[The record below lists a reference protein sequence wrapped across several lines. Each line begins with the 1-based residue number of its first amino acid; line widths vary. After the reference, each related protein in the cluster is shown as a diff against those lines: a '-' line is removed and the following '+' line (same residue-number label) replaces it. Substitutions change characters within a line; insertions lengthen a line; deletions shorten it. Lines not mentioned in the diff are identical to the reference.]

1 MTSNERRNPNLVWP
15 LVLIVAGV
23 VLLLNQSGHLPWSV
37 WTTLLRFWP
46 LLIVLL
52 GLEILIS
59 VTRSTVLYV
68 AGLFTAAC
76 LIVGAVL
83 VAAFA
88 VARPA
93 TGVEG
98 PAVQTFIAARDD
110 ADRATI
116 HLDLA
121 LGSLNLEAS
130 QDSANLLEA
139 TIQNAYYSEQATGN
153 TRVSGGRAEVSLRSD
168 SRPTPVRLSD
178 WSRLDRWDLLVA
190 TGIPL
195 ELNVNSGAAGLDL
208 DLRGLHLTSLALD
221 CGAGRVR
228 VAFPEAAGRTTAS
241 LSVGLGEVTVQIPDE
256 VGARIRVEK
265 ALVAVRVDNPRF
277 ESVLGGFQSDN
288 YDLAPNTLELEIDA
302 AIGSVIIR

>member
-46 LLIVLL
+46 LLFVLL
-52 GLEILIS
+52 GLGILIG

-76 LIVGAVL
+76 LLIGAVL
-83 VAAFA
+83 FAAFA
-88 VARPA
+88 VERRAI
-93 TGVEG
+93 GGEG
-98 PAVQTFIAARDD
+98 PAVQTFIAPGDD
-110 ADRATI
+110 ADRAAVY
-116 HLDLA
+116 LDLA

-130 QDSANLLEA
+130 QNSANLLEA
-139 TIQNAYYSEQATGN
+139 TIYNAYYSEQAIGN

-168 SRPTPVRLSD
+168 SRPTPLRLSD
-178 WSRLDRWDLLVA
+178 WGDLDRWDLLVA
-190 TGIPL
+190 TGISL
-195 ELNVNSGAAGLDL
+195 ELNVNSGAASLDL
-208 DLRGLHLTSLALD
+208 DLRSLRLTSLKLD

-241 LSVGLGEVTVQIPDE
+241 LSVGLGEVTLEIPEE

-277 ESVLGGFQSDN
+277 DSVPGGFQSDN

-302 AIGSVIIR
+302 AIGSVVIR